1 MNKIC
6 QDVFNNIANY
16 LSIIEIA
23 RLRQTNKLLLN
34 YSTNFENIYL
44 TKQLRSIDNDS
55 NIIEK
60 KLYFYNYLK

>member
-6 QDVFNNIANY
+6 QDVFNNIANF

-34 YSTNFENIYL
+34 YSMLEFKI
-44 TKQLRSIDNDS
+44 S
-55 NIIEK
+55 
-60 KLYFYNYLK
+60 